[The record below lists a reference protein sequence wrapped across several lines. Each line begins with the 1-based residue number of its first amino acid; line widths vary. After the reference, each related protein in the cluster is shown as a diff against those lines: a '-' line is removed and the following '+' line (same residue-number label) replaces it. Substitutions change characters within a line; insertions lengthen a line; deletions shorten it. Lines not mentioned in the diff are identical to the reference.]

1 MASARTL
8 QKLLLNR
15 AGEGTEVTAKPGWD
29 EGNNRPKSDPLKISA
44 QGRDHQD
51 QSSSPFLP
59 EITAHPAKSHR
70 TIKNDGVLFD
80 VKQTAN

>member
-1 MASARTL
+1 MASTRTL

-51 QSSSPFLP
+51 QSSPPFLP